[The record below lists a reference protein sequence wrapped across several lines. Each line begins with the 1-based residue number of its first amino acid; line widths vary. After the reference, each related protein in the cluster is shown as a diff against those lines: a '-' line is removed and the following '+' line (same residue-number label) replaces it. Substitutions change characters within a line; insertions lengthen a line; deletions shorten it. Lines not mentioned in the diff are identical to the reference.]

1 MDQMLKASLDW
12 INEIA
17 YPQTEFI
24 HNNDENKVKCASRAL
39 DKMGVTIDVDEVATY
54 CRSLGM
60 PQGAIDK
67 IVDWYSRPKGLRLKC
82 GLQFKY
88 SDLKKIWKERL
99 NNE

>member
-17 YPQTEFI
+17 YPHSEFN
-24 HNNDENKVKCASRAL
+24 HPNDENKVKCASRAL
-39 DKMGVTIDVDEVATY
+39 DKMGVVIDADEVATY
-54 CRSLGM
+54 CRSLRM
-60 PQGAIDK
+60 PKGAIDK
-67 IVDWYSRPKGLRLKC
+67 IVDWYSRPKSLRLKS

-88 SDLKKIWKERL
+88 SDLKRIWKERI